1 MVSATAQV
9 AVSPIGDPSKHFAF
23 KIKLPKNR
31 TLPREVVRSLETLA
45 KEVTKSGPIAGYE
58 MIDIKITLKEL
69 EFDETNIH
77 LGAIEYAFSEAF
89 QKASASA
96 KPIILEPIMNL
107 EVIVP
112 EEYMGNVIT
121 DINQRRGEITSLEKT
136 PDGQKIT
143 AKTPLSEM
151 FGYST
156 ALRSLTQGRGVF
168 TLFFDKY
175 QQIPPEI
182 EKEFMLKLKGL
193 I

>member
-1 MVSATAQV
+1 MGSEMC
-9 AVSPIGDPSKHFAF
+9 IRDR
-23 KIKLPKNR
+23 NR
-31 TLPREVVRSLETLA
+31 TLPKEVVRNLEKLA
-45 KEVTKSGPIAGYE
+45 KEVIKSGPIAGYE
-58 MIDIKITLKEL
+58 MIDVKIILKEL
-69 EFDETNIH
+69 DFDETNIH
-77 LGAIEYAFSEAF
+77 PGAIEYAFSEAF
-89 QKASASA
+89 QRACLSA
-96 KPIILEPIMNL
+96 KPVILEPVMNL

-136 PDGQKIT
+136 PDGQKIV
-143 AKTPLSEM
+143 ARAPLSEM

-156 ALRSLTQGRGVF
+156 VLRSLTQGRGIF
-168 TLFFDKY
+168 TLFFDRY